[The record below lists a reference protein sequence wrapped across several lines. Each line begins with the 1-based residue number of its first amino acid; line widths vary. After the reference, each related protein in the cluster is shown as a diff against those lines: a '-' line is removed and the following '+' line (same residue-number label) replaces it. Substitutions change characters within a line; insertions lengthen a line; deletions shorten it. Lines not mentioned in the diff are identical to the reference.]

1 MGATSGLPHLV
12 DERGKLVVEG
22 LDLLPLLSLYLPNLG
37 VNLHI
42 EGLQEALVDSHF
54 LDSPRDATW
63 TKATRAKATGSTKTT
78 RSTKATSSS

>member
-42 EGLQEALVDSHF
+42 EGLQEALVALVDLVVLVDPVALALVALVQVAS
-54 LDSPRDATW
+54 LGESR
-63 TKATRAKATGSTKTT
+63 K
-78 RSTKATSSS
+78 